1 LLAFTNLIKAMMKK
15 EYDKRQVYFSHGK
28 KVSNLTEL
36 EVSNL
41 IESEGFFFWYCI
53 INYFLFE
60 KILK

>member
-1 LLAFTNLIKAMMKK
+1 MMKK

-41 IESEGFFFWYCI
+41 IESEGFFFFGI
-53 INYFLFE
+53 VLLITF
-60 KILK
+60 

>member
-1 LLAFTNLIKAMMKK
+1 MMKK

-53 INYFLFE
+53 INYFLKYFLFE